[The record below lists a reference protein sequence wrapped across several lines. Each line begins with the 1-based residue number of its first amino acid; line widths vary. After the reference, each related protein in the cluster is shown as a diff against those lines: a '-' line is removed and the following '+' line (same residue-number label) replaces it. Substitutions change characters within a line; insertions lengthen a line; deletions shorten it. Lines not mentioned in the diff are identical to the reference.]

1 MYLIRRVEQILSNL
15 PPAFSRHATY
25 EWFVILIW
33 GILLCT
39 QHRAITSYLNGVG
52 LTQHYYTQALHWF
65 HSQAITAQKLSI
77 EWHQWLISHPKV
89 YRLRGQ
95 PVYVGDGIKV
105 GKEGKK
111 MPAVK
116 KLHNES
122 ENVTK
127 PEWIRGH
134 YFGVITLLLEAGSC
148 LKAVPVT
155 LG

>member
-1 MYLIRRVEQILSNL
+1 MSG
-15 PPAFSRHATY
+15 SSHG
-25 EWFVILIW
+25 IW

-39 QHRAITSYLNGVG
+39 QHWAITSYLNAIG

-65 HSQAITAQKLSI
+65 HSQGISAQKLSTM
-77 EWHQWLISHPKV
+77 WHKWLITHPKDDG
-89 YRLRGQ
+89 LLGQ

-105 GKEGKK
+105 AKEGKK

-127 PEWIRGH
+127 AEWIRGH
-134 YFGVITLLLEAGSC
+134 YFGVITLLE
-148 LKAVPVT
+148 
-155 LG
+155 